1 VGCVPRAISECLGA
15 NTRTA
20 SSRSREGWRSL
31 DFTAKLWKHP
41 AGCSLLVPN
50 DVSLSGELGTTK
62 GAGRREAAAERKPY
76 APRSKTAAR
85 SNSQRLIAPPPQK
98 SPDYSCATR
107 AMHPWHRRLRTL
119 LQCDLPARETIQV
132 PAEPKP
138 IPRQLVVAGALR
150 NPLDGARS
158 RS

>member
-1 VGCVPRAISECLGA
+1 MSECLGA

-20 SSRSREGWRSL
+20 SSRSREGWRIL

-41 AGCSLLVPN
+41 AGCSLLVPTPN
-50 DVSLSGELGTTK
+50 RCLPNRRTPNNQGGRPARSRSRS
-62 GAGRREAAAERKPY
+62 RRETTPG
-76 APRSKTAAR
+76 SKTAAGT
-85 SNSQRLIAPPPQK
+85 NSQRLIALPPHK
-98 SPDYSCATR
+98 SADYSCATR
-107 AMHPWHRRLRTL
+107 AMHTWRRLRTL
-119 LQCDLPARETIQV
+119 LQCDLPARETIQA